1 MKPLPANNGSALP
14 NGESDLEAIIERIAP
29 ERRVDFLR
37 WRERVKR
44 HGDNDELLAVVGYLD
59 TSVVLMDLLSREAQ
73 PEAIKRALAAVE
85 KASKDQAAAAA
96 RIPLLTLVLN
106 TATLIITA
114 VLGMA
119 IGVLIMVLHQ
129 THIDQEHAK
138 GPEARL
144 ARDLAAIGGSL
155 GYDVSQ
161 DGRSITLRVFPGRT
175 WKLWSAQTDAQGTGT
190 ITLYDPTGVAH
201 ESK

>member
-1 MKPLPANNGSALP
+1 MQSLPANSGSTQP

-138 GPEARL
+138 APEARL